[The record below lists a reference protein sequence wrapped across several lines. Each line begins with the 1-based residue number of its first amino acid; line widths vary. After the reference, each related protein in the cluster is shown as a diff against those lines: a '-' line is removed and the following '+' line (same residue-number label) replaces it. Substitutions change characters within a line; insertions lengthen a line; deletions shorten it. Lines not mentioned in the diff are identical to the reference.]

1 MLMPVF
7 TTVDTM
13 DTHTAMDLAMDILTK
28 DKDTDT
34 LESDLLMPNLKPRL
48 TLMLSTAM
56 VMAMDTHDTMVAIMV
71 VTVVTTAM
79 ATMDKKLRLLEC
91 F

>member
-13 DTHTAMDLAMDILTK
+13 ATHMAMALAMDILTT
-28 DKDTDT
+28 DMDTDT
-34 LESDLLMPNLKPRL
+34 LESDPLMLNLRPRL
-48 TLMLSTAM
+48 RRMHEYTKVDAKE
-56 VMAMDTHDTMVAIMV
+56 THDTMVAIMV